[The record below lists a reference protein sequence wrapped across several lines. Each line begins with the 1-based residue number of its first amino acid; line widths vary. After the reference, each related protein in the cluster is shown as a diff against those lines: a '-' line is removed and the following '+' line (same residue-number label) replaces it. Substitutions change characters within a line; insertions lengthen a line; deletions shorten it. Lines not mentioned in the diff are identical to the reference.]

1 MTRLFGTNGVRGV
14 VNEDM
19 DMTLAGDLGRAI
31 GTWLKIGKVAI
42 GTDSRVSN
50 QMLKSAV
57 SSGLMSTG
65 ISVID
70 LGEAPT
76 PAVQYYVRENADM
89 GVVITASHNPPEFNG
104 IKVVAGDGTEFLKD
118 VEKEIEDIY
127 FSKQFNIPSWKEVG
141 SMTKD
146 DPLRSYHKAVLDA
159 VDRELIRN
167 AGIKVVIDCANGVAG
182 LSTPYL
188 LRKLGCKVITLNAQ
202 LDGTFPGHESEP
214 TEKNLKD
221 LKKMVVNVGAD
232 LGIAHDGD
240 SDRAIFFDEKGNF
253 LHGDKTLTLMA
264 KEIVK
269 ENGGGKVVT
278 PVSSSS
284 SVEDVVKECGGE
296 LIYTAVGS
304 PIVARKMIESGA
316 IFGGEENGGLIF
328 ADHQFCR
335 DAPMTAV
342 KIVELLVKENKPL
355 SQIIEEL
362 PKYALDKRGVPC
374 PDDLKEEL
382 MNKLKMTFSD
392 KKYDDT
398 DGLKILYSDGWV
410 LIRPSGTEPK
420 YRIYSQATT
429 IGRAKELGDKHLTKL
444 EEALNS
450 LKESV

>member
-19 DMTLAGDLGRAI
+19 NMTLAGDLGRAI
-31 GTWLKIGKVAI
+31 GTWLKGGKVAI
-42 GTDSRVSN
+42 GTDSRISN

-57 SSGLMSTG
+57 ASGLMSTG
-65 ISVID
+65 ISVVD
-70 LGEAPT
+70 LGEVPT
-76 PAVQYYVRENADM
+76 PAVQYYVRANTDM

-104 IKVVAGDGTEFLKD
+104 IKVVAGDGTELLKD
-118 VEKEIEDIY
+118 IETDIEDIY
-127 FSKQFNIPSWKEVG
+127 FSKEFNIPSWKEVG

-159 VDRELIRN
+159 VDKELTKK
-167 AGIKVVIDCANGVAG
+167 AKLKVVIDCANGVGG

-188 LRKLGCKVITLNAQ
+188 LRKLGCQVITLNAQ

-214 TEKNLKD
+214 TEKNLRD

-240 SDRAIFFDEKGNF
+240 SDRAIFFDEKGSF

-264 KEIVK
+264 KKMVK
-269 ENGGGKVVT
+269 EHGGGTVVT

-284 SVEDVVKECGGE
+284 SVEDVVKEYGGE
-296 LIYTAVGS
+296 LVYTAVGS
-304 PIVARKMIESGA
+304 PIVARTMIELGA

-328 ADHQFCR
+328 ADHQYCR
-335 DAPMTAV
+335 DAPMTAA
-342 KIVELLVKENKPL
+342 KIVELIAKEERSL
-355 SQIIEEL
+355 SQIIDEL

-374 PDDLKEEL
+374 PDELKEEL
-382 MNKLKMTFSD
+382 MNKLKEAFSEQ
-392 KKYDDT
+392 KYDDI
-398 DGLKILYSDGWV
+398 DGLKILYPDGWV

-420 YRIYSQATT
+420 YRIYSQAGTVE
-429 IGRAKELGDKHLTKL
+429 RAKELGDKHLVEVKK
-444 EEALNS
+444 ALKS
-450 LKESV
+450 FK